1 MSAHVRDVFRA
12 ALTAASPVPYYETIG
27 VPLDLN
33 TAADLWVTLEFPQ
46 ATSERIAVGLPSCL
60 RDTGVVIVHSVGKS
74 GQGENA
80 VMNLIETLR
89 PAFSVAYLQDVR
101 LTGTQPAFLFPAD
114 DGEWLDAVFQ
124 VGYSWD
130 HRI

>member
-1 MSAHVRDVFRA
+1 MSSHVRDVFRA

-46 ATSERIAVGLPSCL
+46 ATSERIAVGFPKCL
-60 RDTGVVIVHSVGKS
+60 RDSGVVVVHAVGRS
-74 GQGENA
+74 GQGEDA
-80 VMNLIETLR
+80 VINLIDILR
-89 PAFSVAYLQDVR
+89 PEFEKPYLQDVR

-124 VGYSWD
+124 IGYAWD
-130 HRI
+130 HLA